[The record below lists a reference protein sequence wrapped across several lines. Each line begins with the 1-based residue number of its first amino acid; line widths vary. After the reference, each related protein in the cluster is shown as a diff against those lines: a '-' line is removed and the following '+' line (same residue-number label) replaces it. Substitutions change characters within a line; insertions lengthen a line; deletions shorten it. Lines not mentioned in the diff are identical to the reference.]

1 MLFLGNNSNNGLN
14 GNNNLNNNGRFV
26 EIALAQVRTALMRNL
41 WEVLCSEENLYFA
54 FKKARKHKTLK
65 TYVIKFERNLKE
77 NLLLLRR
84 ELLQKAYRPLPLERF
99 IIRDPKTRKISK
111 SDFRDRIIHHT
122 LCNIIEPIFEKCFI
136 HDSYANRKGKGTL
149 NAIKRFEFFKRKAS
163 KNNSRAAFVFK
174 ADISRYF
181 DTVNHKLLLQAIKK
195 RIKDKN
201 ILWLIKIILGNY
213 SVCNSAKGM
222 PLGNLT
228 SQFFANVFLNEL
240 DKFVKHKLRAKFY
253 IRYVDDFVIL
263 HEDKYVL
270 NSYKPEIEKFL
281 INKLGLELHPKK
293 SKVIDLRRGIDF
305 LGFRNFYYYK
315 LLRKANLRKI
325 KRKLSLFKESFDNK
339 LITYDEIYESMR
351 GWVSY
356 ARQANTFR
364 LRQNFSKQI
373 ESKFPNEISTIEFN
387 RWAKAITKNNPKPL

>member
-1 MLFLGNNSNNGLN
+1 VLFLGNNSNNGLN

-240 DKFVKHKLRAKFY
+240 DKFVKHKLKARFY

>member
-228 SQFFANVFLNEL
+228 SQFFANVFRNEV

-270 NSYKPEIEKFL
+270 NSYKSKIEKFL
-281 INKLGLELHPKK
+281 RNELGLKLHPSK
-293 SKVIDLRRGIDF
+293 SRIMPLRKGVDF

-315 LLRKANLRKI
+315 LLRKANLRKA
-325 KRKLSLFKESFDNK
+325 KRKLRLFKESFDNK

>member
-1 MLFLGNNSNNGLN
+1 
-14 GNNNLNNNGRFV
+14 
-26 EIALAQVRTALMRNL
+26 MRNL
-41 WEVLCSEENLYFA
+41 LEVLCSEENLYFA

-99 IIRDPKTRKISK
+99 IIRDPKTRKISN

-240 DKFVKHKLRAKFY
+240 DKFVKHKLKARFY